1 MIVEHR
7 AWMIAAVA
15 VGGAL
20 GTVARYE
27 LALAEPVRSGRFPWA
42 TFTAN
47 MLGSLLLGIVV
58 VVLAET
64 RGSTGALRAFAA
76 VGFCGGL
83 TTFSTWMVESVLL
96 TRDGA
101 RGTAALYLAGQPGRG
116 ASRPS
121 PLGVAG
127 TAPCPRPPAARVRPG
142 ARRLMLG
149 LGRARRRAG
158 RARRATACTGWCS
171 RARRRGS
178 RTAPWW

>member
-1 MIVEHR
+1 MTVEHR

-27 LALAEPVRSGRFPWA
+27 LALAEPVQSGQFPWA

-47 MLGSLLLGIVV
+47 MLGSFLLGIVV

-76 VGFCGGL
+76 IGFCGGL

-96 TRDGA
+96 TRDGST
-101 RGTAALYLAGQPGRG
+101 GTAALYLAVSLVAGLV
-116 ASRPS
+116 AVT
-121 PLGVAG
+121 LGVQVTRAV
-127 TAPCPRPPAARVRPG
+127 TRRPAPAFDPERDD
-142 ARRLMLG
+142 
-149 LGRARRRAG
+149 
-158 RARRATACTGWCS
+158 
-171 RARRRGS
+171 
-178 RTAPWW
+178 

>member
-1 MIVEHR
+1 VIVEHR

-15 VGGAL
+15 VGGSL

-27 LALAEPVRSGRFPWA
+27 LALAEPVQSGRFPWA

-96 TRDGA
+96 TRDGD
-101 RGTAALYLAGQPGRG
+101 GGLAALYLVV
-116 ASRPS
+116 S
-121 PLGVAG
+121 LVAG
-127 TAPCPRPPAARVRPG
+127 LVAVAVGVVLTRQLVGRPIPVFDPDRDD
-142 ARRLMLG
+142 
-149 LGRARRRAG
+149 
-158 RARRATACTGWCS
+158 
-171 RARRRGS
+171 
-178 RTAPWW
+178 